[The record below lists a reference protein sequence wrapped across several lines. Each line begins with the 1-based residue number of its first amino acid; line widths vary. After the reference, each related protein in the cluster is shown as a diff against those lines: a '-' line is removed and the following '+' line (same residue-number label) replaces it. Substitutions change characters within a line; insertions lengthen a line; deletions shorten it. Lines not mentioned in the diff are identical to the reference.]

1 MNETL
6 RCYTRRAT
14 IASITDEDVIRC
26 FQNRLFSKHMY
37 HDFIRN
43 RPTTTM
49 ELCDR
54 MAQWVDQEDE
64 ENYRFPKR
72 NHNKQGNGQFDKSQR
87 NQTKKSLS
95 TIRMARSRGTT
106 TPNSR
111 KSCTNNARYTR
122 SRDTRSSSV
131 SPSAS
136 HSMHHPSLKQESIR
150 TRRTTRRVT
159 SQGLKAS
166 RIRRTSSTSSSA
178 ETVDSLPSVR
188 RS

>member
-1 MNETL
+1 
-6 RCYTRRAT
+6 
-14 IASITDEDVIRC
+14 
-26 FQNRLFSKHMY
+26 
-37 HDFIRN
+37 
-43 RPTTTM
+43 
-49 ELCDR
+49 
-54 MAQWVDQEDE
+54 
-64 ENYRFPKR
+64 
-72 NHNKQGNGQFDKSQR
+72 
-87 NQTKKSLS
+87 LS